1 MVRQRL
7 GDGIGPG
14 GREPGDGLAQLAQAA
29 RKIQG
34 DNALI
39 FHNEDAGGGRHPDL
53 LPGTEPSV
61 WGGSWARTRACRRKH
76 KKYSSYRG
84 EISVPAAT
92 A

>member
-14 GREPGDGLAQLAQAA
+14 GREPSDGIAQLAQAA
-29 RKIQG
+29 REVQG
-34 DNALI
+34 DHALI
-39 FHNEDAGGGRHPDL
+39 FHDEDAGGGRHPGL

-61 WGGSWARTRACRRKH
+61 WGGSWSCARACRHRYKE
-76 KKYSSYRG
+76 YYTYRG
-84 EISVPAAT
+84 EISVPVAT